1 MQAIAKIGWLRV
13 TTGKEAMSLLL
24 TSERVYTD
32 MIDWLKYGEPEQVIY
47 SLTQLISSRL
57 FLENGT
63 RIFH

>member
-32 MIDWLKYGEPEQVIY
+32 MIDWLKYGEPEQVIH